1 WISSLLRDPNA
12 LVSAAGSP
20 LTAFVKSFGLL
31 GTQTTPREPRCETAF
46 GNFYGAITMEGNNFN
61 VRGAMNA
68 DNPDTAKIINGLLS
82 GLLQQAVNSIPDKAA
97 QKILNG
103 LKLTAAESEVL
114 ISAAIPE
121 A

>member
-1 WISSLLRDPNA
+1 
-12 LVSAAGSP
+12 
-20 LTAFVKSFGLL
+20 
-31 GTQTTPREPRCETAF
+31 
-46 GNFYGAITMEGNNFN
+46 MEGNNFN

-97 QKILNG
+97 QKILSG

-121 A
+121 AAVADLLKQQSTTVTSSSSAPAKKTPIRKKRRTVRRT